1 MIAPDAIERLRDY
14 LKGSEIQEGVNDN
27 LLLVVRQADAR
38 AILDHITA
46 LKAER
51 DAAVTEVAEWRECA
65 QYDATMEGPVFKGWD
80 RSQMDR
86 CRRRFNAAG
95 AHKETTNDD

>member
-1 MIAPDAIERLRDY
+1 MTAPDAIERLRDY

-46 LKAER
+46 LTAER
-51 DAAVTEVAEWRECA
+51 DAAVSELRGIARSTGCVDACPCWAKLRRKA
-65 QYDATMEGPVFKGWD
+65 QQAIT
-80 RSQMDR
+80 
-86 CRRRFNAAG
+86 AG
-95 AHKETTNDD
+95 AHKRWPLQHKV